1 MLSDGRIAERGR
13 HGELLQQDGIYAAMW
28 WRQQE
33 AAERKLRGVDQALDI
48 DASPPKVPVEAA
60 K

>member
-1 MLSDGRIAERGR
+1 
-13 HGELLQQDGIYAAMW
+13 MW

-33 AAERKLRGVDQALDI
+33 AAERKLRGVDRDLDA
-48 DASPPKVPVEAA
+48 DASPQFPPKVPAEAA

>member
-1 MLSDGRIAERGR
+1 
-13 HGELLQQDGIYAAMW
+13 MW

-33 AAERKLRGVDQALDI
+33 AAERKLRGVEPDLDV
-48 DASPPKVPVEAA
+48 DASPPKVPVGAA

>member
-1 MLSDGRIAERGR
+1 MFRAD
-13 HGELLQQDGIYAAMW
+13 DAASFKASA
-28 WRQQE
+28 RA

-48 DASPPKVPVEAA
+48 DASPPKVPVKA